1 MENKIDDTNKHD
13 TTSDNDKNDI
23 DTLNTPDWLSREWAR
38 KKMIHPLLHR
48 QKKYI
53 KRRKTINRLIAL
65 IIILLLVLVGFVF
78 ANSDS
83 SSDNPTNYNY
93 SKQTFLIS

>member
-23 DTLNTPDWLSREWAR
+23 DTLNTPDWLSREWR
-38 KKMIHPLLHR
+38 EKNDPPLLHR

-53 KRRKTINRLIAL
+53 KRRKTITV
-65 IIILLLVLVGFVF
+65 LLL
-78 ANSDS
+78 
-83 SSDNPTNYNY
+83 
-93 SKQTFLIS
+93 